1 MKRQDIRSLRLAG
14 LGRELS
20 AVPRWWRECALR
32 PGICAGIV
40 LSVEVS
46 PRAH

>member
-32 PGICAGIV
+32 TGICARIV

>member
-14 LGRELS
+14 LDRELS
-20 AVPRWWRECALR
+20 AVRRWWRECALR

-46 PRAH
+46 LRAH